1 MSFSTTGGRKF
12 ASAPRRRMFAALL
25 TTGLMGIVSCQAPP
39 QPAPDEGLRIG
50 PRVQA
55 PEAVTARLAAT
66 FADRPSAMSTVP
78 LTGEDPHRTAAA
90 VAVLRNTG
98 RPEAATDLVRRA
110 DWWSD
115 RVLATPENDAAL
127 HIQHLR
133 AGIQAFGSELDP
145 DLVRPAASAAVRAL
159 LLGRPALPDVEAA
172 ARLADEI
179 HRTDPGNARWKEAG
193 TQVRG
198 LVAGHLEAQPRACRV
213 TGTSDVLSDYVAART
228 LAGLGFPC
236 TVGPRTGEA
245 VRAEISRLV
254 KRNDSWSVPEAVL
267 LLQVSGAA
275 RSDGRQDAGDV
286 ETVGRRAQDALR
298 DALAGNGPYYR
309 KASASLTELAVASTA
324 LASLPGRP
332 PVAVTDATAEAMAD
346 IALLR
351 GRISDQP
358 DDNSAVDGYLA
369 TVAQAQLTGTA
380 AGLGDIRE
388 PAPTAPLREQVRF
401 FLQASLRAEPLPSK
415 DILSRAKTEL
425 KRTKDPLDRITV
437 TTSATLALLRTD
449 RSCAVL
455 DHDTP
460 LLRDALKGAVEQYAQ
475 GSDAVKAWLTLLW
488 STTAECGGF
497 QKETAAESSSFL
509 EQLKSHQTA
518 DNPTAQ
524 AVTAWSSAELA
535 CSKGAEA
542 RAARARPV
550 GLPALAG
557 DSDPGEGLGLG
568 TYAALRTRE
577 MAASPCSGDLR
588 DKLKG

>member
-1 MSFSTTGGRKF
+1 MSSSTTGGRRL

-25 TTGLMGIVSCQAPP
+25 TTGLMGIGSCQAPP
-39 QPAPDEGLRIG
+39 QPPPDAGLRIG

-55 PEAVTARLAAT
+55 PEAVAARLAAT
-66 FADRPSAMSTVP
+66 FTDRPSAMSTVP
-78 LTGEDPHRTAAA
+78 LTGEDPHRAAAA

-98 RPEAATDLVRRA
+98 RPEGAADLVRRA

-115 RVLATPENDAAL
+115 RVLATPEDDAAL

-133 AGIQAFGSELDP
+133 TGIQAFGSELDP
-145 DLVRPAASAAVRAL
+145 ALVEPAASAAVRTL
-159 LLGRPALPDVEAA
+159 LLGRPSLPDVEAA

-179 HRTDPGNARWKEAG
+179 HRTDPGSARWKTAG
-193 TQVRG
+193 AQVRG
-198 LVAGHLEAQPRACRV
+198 LVARHLEAQPRSCRV
-213 TGTSDVLSDYVAART
+213 TVTNDVLSEYVAART
-228 LAGLGFPC
+228 LAGLGFAC
-236 TVGPRTGEA
+236 TVGPKSGNA

-254 KRNDSWSVPEAVL
+254 KSDDAWSVPEAVL
-267 LLQVSGAA
+267 LLQVSRAA
-275 RSDGRQDAGDV
+275 HSDARQDAG
-286 ETVGRRAQDALR
+286 EIGTVSRRAQDALR
-298 DALAGNGPYYR
+298 DSLAGSGPYYR

-324 LASLPGRP
+324 LAAVPGRSP
-332 PVAVTDATAEAMAD
+332 IAVADATAGAMAD
-346 IALLR
+346 TALLR

-380 AGLGDIRE
+380 AGLGNVRE

-401 FLQASLRAEPLPSK
+401 FLQASLTAEPLPSK
-415 DILSRAKTEL
+415 DIRSKAEAAL

-449 RSCAVL
+449 QSCVVL

-460 LLRDALKGAVEQYAQ
+460 LLKDAVKRAVEQYAQ

-488 STTAECGGF
+488 STTAGCEGF
-497 QKETAAESSSFL
+497 QKETATESSAFL
-509 EQLKSHQTA
+509 EQLNGRDVTA
-518 DNPTAQ
+518 DNPTAR
-524 AVTAWSSAELA
+524 AVKAWSSAELA

-542 RAARARPV
+542 RVALPV
-550 GLPALAG
+550 ELPALAG

-568 TYAALRTRE
+568 TYAALRTKE
-577 MAASPCSGDLR
+577 MATSPCSGGLR

>member
-1 MSFSTTGGRKF
+1 
-12 ASAPRRRMFAALL
+12 MFAALL

-39 QPAPDEGLRIG
+39 QPPPDEGLRIG

-98 RPEAATDLVRRA
+98 RPEAATDIVRRA
-110 DWWSD
+110 GWWSD
-115 RVLATPENDAAL
+115 RVLATPEDDAAL

-133 AGIQAFGSELDP
+133 AGIRAFGSELDP

-159 LLGRPALPDVEAA
+159 LLAGPALPDVEAA

-179 HRTDPGNARWKEAG
+179 HRTDPGNARWEEAG

-236 TVGPRTGEA
+236 TVGPRTGDA

-254 KRNDSWSVPEAVL
+254 KRDDAWSVPEAVL

-286 ETVGRRAQDALR
+286 ETLGRRAQDALR
-298 DALAGNGPYYR
+298 DSLAGNGPYYR
-309 KASASLTELAVASTA
+309 EASASLTELAVASTA

-332 PVAVTDATAEAMAD
+332 PVAVADATAEAMAD

-380 AGLGDIRE
+380 AGLGDIQE

-401 FLQASLRAEPLPSK
+401 FLQASLKAEPLPSK

-455 DHDTP
+455 DHDKP
-460 LLRDALKGAVEQYAQ
+460 LLKDAVKRAVEQYAQ

-509 EQLKSHQTA
+509 EQLKSHEATA

-542 RAARARPV
+542 GAARARPV

-557 DSDPGEGLGLG
+557 DNDPGEGLGLG
-568 TYAALRTRE
+568 TYAVLRTRE
-577 MAASPCSGDLR
+577 MAASPCSGGLR